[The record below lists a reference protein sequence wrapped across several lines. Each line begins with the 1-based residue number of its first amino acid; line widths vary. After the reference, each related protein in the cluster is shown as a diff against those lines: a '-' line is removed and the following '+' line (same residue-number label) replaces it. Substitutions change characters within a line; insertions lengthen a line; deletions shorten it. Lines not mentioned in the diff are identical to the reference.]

1 MDGRMRSGSPWSWGK
16 EGKSALMGRNRFDEL
31 EQEAFWQAVEE
42 ALSSET
48 TCVSR
53 ACDLNRRLS
62 PRRD

>member
-1 MDGRMRSGSPWSWGK
+1 MRSGSPCSWGK

-48 TCVSR
+48 TCVGR
-53 ACDLNRRLS
+53 ARDLKTG
-62 PRRD
+62 